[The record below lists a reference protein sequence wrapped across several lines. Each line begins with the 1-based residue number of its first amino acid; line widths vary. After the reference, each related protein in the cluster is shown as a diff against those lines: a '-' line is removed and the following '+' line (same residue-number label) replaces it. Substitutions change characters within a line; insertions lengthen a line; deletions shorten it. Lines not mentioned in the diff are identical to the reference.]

1 MLILP
6 NEWIL
11 DYLTP
16 GTNKPQLSETFLREC
31 RRGGHTLL
39 MRRES
44 NFRSKLFRYSRLYPN
59 LLEIGRFVSLSL
71 RDLELFRIIEETE
84 IAPEVPKLES
94 IPADDRYLV
103 EVLYTFPMAVLVT
116 TDGFLQKQVLALGL
130 RAVLF
135 QDDIQAILAKVET
148 YAAK

>member
-16 GTNKPQLSETFLREC
+16 GTNKPQFSELFLREC
-31 RRGGHTLL
+31 RRRKHTLL

-71 RDLELFRIIEETE
+71 RDFELFRIIEESE
-84 IAPEVPKLES
+84 IGLDIPRLES

-103 EVLYTFPMAVLVT
+103 EVLHSFPTAVLVT
-116 TDGFLQKQVLALGL
+116 TDGFLQQQVLALGL
-130 RAVLF
+130 QAVLF
-135 QDDIQAILAKVET
+135 QDDIQILSRS
-148 YAAK
+148 

>member
-6 NEWIL
+6 NEWVL

-16 GTNKPQLSETFLREC
+16 GTNKPQLSEAFLREC
-31 RRGGHTLL
+31 RSRGHILL

-44 NFRSKLFRYSRLYPN
+44 NFRTKLFRYSRLYPN
-59 LLEIGRFVSLSL
+59 LLDIGRFVSLSL
-71 RDLELFRIIEETE
+71 RDFELFRIIEETE
-84 IAPEVPKLES
+84 MSPDIPNLAS

-103 EVLYTFPMAVLVT
+103 EVLWSFRDAILVT
-116 TDGFLQKQVLALGL
+116 TDGFLQGQVVALDL

-135 QDDIQAILAKVET
+135 QDDVQVVMARIEDFATK
-148 YAAK
+148 